1 MDSFISLFDP
11 NIYEQCS
18 NKKESIGNINQNCL
32 PPEPQAGNI
41 EYKLK
46 IINPSKQRFEH
57 LVTQMKWRLRE
68 GQGEA
73 IYEIGV
79 EDNGSLAGLS
89 VCDLNASLQTL
100 EQMAIK
106 LGATTTVLRERQL
119 DNGRNVAEVLVR
131 KVPED
136 QNSIEVRVAV
146 LGNADVGKST
156 LLGVLTQGSLDNGR
170 GRARLNMFR
179 HLHEIQTGRT
189 SSISHEILGFNSK
202 GQSVNY
208 SYSKLMTAEEI
219 CEISKKLITFLD
231 LAGHKKYL
239 HTTIK
244 GLSGYSPHHAMLVI
258 SSTVGAVGMTLEHLS
273 IAIALKVPF
282 FVVITKIDLVSPNKV
297 LENLE
302 IFLKQVSSRRV
313 PLVVKTIDDVITA
326 GTNQLKEN
334 TVPIFCVSS
343 VTGEGLELLL
353 KFLYVLPPGV
363 SAKEI
368 ERLQQEL
375 PEFQIDEIFRVGD
388 LGQVLGGLLSKGV
401 LTEGSKV
408 QIGPHADG
416 SFTRTTIKSIH
427 RNRVPC
433 RMVRAGQSASICL
446 DISINDVRAGML
458 LLSPEQPVQG
468 CLYFQANIS
477 VLFHATAIYQGFQTT
492 VHIGHIRQTA
502 IIVVVVPNLLTRQ
515 QSTKTDFGD
524 GKDICKLLIG
534 NHKFLRLIAKRIA
547 ILVNFLCLVHTTF
560 GDYMMTR
567 MSKPGEDCTSNNE
580 NVIFEKLINCDMI
593 WPH

>member
-1 MDSFISLFDP
+1 MESFISLFDP
-11 NIYEQCS
+11 NIYDNC
-18 NKKESIGNINQNCL
+18 NDKKEKVSNINQNSL

-46 IINPSKQRFEH
+46 IINPSKQKFEH

-89 VCDLNASLQTL
+89 TCDLNASLLTL
-100 EQMAIK
+100 EKMALR
-106 LGATTTVLRERQL
+106 LGATTTVLRGRQL

-131 KVPED
+131 KIPED

-146 LGNADVGKST
+146 VGNADVGKST

-179 HLHEIQTGRT
+179 HLHEIKTGRT

-208 SYSKLMTAEEI
+208 NYSKLMTAEEI
-219 CEISKKLITFLD
+219 CEISKKLVTFLD

-258 SSTVGAVGMTLEHLS
+258 SSTAGAVGMTVEHLS
-273 IAIALKVPF
+273 IAIALQVPF
-282 FVVITKIDLVSPNKV
+282 FVVITKIDLVPPNKV
-297 LENLE
+297 LETLD
-302 IFLKQVSSRRV
+302 ILLKQVGSRRV
-313 PLVVKTIDDVITA
+313 PLVVKNIDDVITA

-343 VTGEGLELLL
+343 VTGEGLRLLL

-363 SAKEI
+363 SSKEV

-375 PEFQIDEIFRVGD
+375 PEFQVDEIFKVGD
-388 LGQVLGGLLSKGV
+388 LGQVLGGLLVKGV
-401 LTEGSKV
+401 LTENSNIK
-408 QIGPHADG
+408 IGPHCDG
-416 SFTRTTIKSIH
+416 SFSSATVKSIH
-427 RNRVPC
+427 RNKVPC

-446 DISINDVRAGML
+446 NTSVNNVRAGML
-458 LLSPEQPVQG
+458 LLSTEQLAQG
-468 CLYFQANIS
+468 CLYFQAKIS
-477 VLFHATAIYQGFQTT
+477 VVFHATAIYQGFQAT

-502 IIVVVVPNLLTRQ
+502 IIVGIFSSKCIHTNEGDSVLFKFKKHPELVHVGQRLLFRDG
-515 QSTKTDFGD
+515 STKG
-524 GKDICKLLIG
+524 IG
-534 NHKFLRLIAKRIA
+534 EITQVFPF
-547 ILVNFLCLVHTTF
+547 VT
-560 GDYMMTR
+560 
-567 MSKPGEDCTSNNE
+567 E
-580 NVIFEKLINCDMI
+580 N
-593 WPH
+593 